1 MRSTVFFLVLSLV
14 APALP
19 ASAAVRHHH
28 HHTAAHHSTA
38 HRRATHLRVSRRQA
52 AVENAALTTES
63 NPISAEIPAYRLTAS
78 GAFPPMKG
86 TLASLERQDQR
97 TEADGLTRIQND
109 AELNQLRLD
118 RKLVSLPVGA
128 GLRVNPEMPVNRRY
142 CRPWTARFLSDLARA
157 HSARFHNALQVNSA
171 VRTVAFQRHLL
182 EVNGNA
188 APASG
193 DTASPHLTGATI
205 DIGKRELSFSEIA
218 WMRAWLMPLQ
228 AAGKIDVEEEFY
240 QACFHITVYKS
251 YTPDTAPQHIP
262 VHRRHASATLLAA
275 GVH

>member
-1 MRSTVFFLVLSLV
+1 MRCTVFFLVLSLV
-14 APALP
+14 APVLP

-28 HHTAAHHSTA
+28 RHSAAHHSTA
-38 HRRATHLRVSRRQA
+38 HRRATHLRVSRRRA
-52 AVENAALTTES
+52 AVEDAALTTES
-63 NPISAEIPAYRLTAS
+63 SPITTEIPAYRLTAS
-78 GAFPPMKG
+78 GAFPPMRG

-97 TEADGLTRIQND
+97 TEADGLKRIQND

-118 RKLVSLPVGA
+118 HKLVSLPVSA
-128 GLRVNPEMPVNRRY
+128 GLRVNPDMPPNRRY

-157 HSARFHNALQVNSA
+157 HSARFHDSLQVNSA

-182 EVNGNA
+182 EINGNA

-193 DTASPHLTGATI
+193 DIASPHLTGATI
-205 DIGKRELSFSEIA
+205 DIGKRDLSFSEIA

-251 YTPDTAPQHIP
+251 YMPDAAPQHPP
-262 VHRRHASATLLAA
+262 VHRRRANATLLAA